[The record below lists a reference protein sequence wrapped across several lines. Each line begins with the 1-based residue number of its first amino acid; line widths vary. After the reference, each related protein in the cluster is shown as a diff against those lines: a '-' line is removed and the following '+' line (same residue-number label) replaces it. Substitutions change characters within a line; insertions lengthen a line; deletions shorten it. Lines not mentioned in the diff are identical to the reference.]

1 MKKIIIL
8 LFFFFGLTSFA
19 QDKQNPNVE
28 LPDFVITGRD
38 IISIQKAQK
47 LKPDLIPTISK
58 NFLKPEYSPEELGL
72 QNISSPISQNLNLTD
87 TLNNYNGL
95 INLGIGFYT
104 LPEANAV
111 YSIPFNNGI
120 FNGYFNGNNVL
131 NYLDSNNSSRSEWDG
146 GINFSY
152 FVDNDAAFW
161 GGTKINVH
169 GNYGASDYK
178 FYGSNT
184 PKKVRDL
191 NKGDFLFGISN
202 MVNKNF
208 IINANISNRYTYLP
222 NETFSENLL
231 DFSAYSEAR
240 FSTFNLSADFN
251 FKNQYINLKRE
262 PGAVKLNDN
271 MSRFF
276 NILPLAGLNIS
287 SLMKIKFGFNY
298 AESNNNKFFAPYGSL
313 GMQFNKNLS
322 FFGEINPHAEFLTNG
337 DFLRENQYNIPQNT
351 PNVFVRKRF
360 ALNALL
366 KYEYD
371 KYFEIDGGAD
381 YYNVKNLPYFS
392 DKNNTGKFDVFLT
405 DANSYSVFIHLLFH
419 PGPFGIFY
427 GNVKLN
433 STKDAN
439 GNIIPYEPQAEVS
452 LIYGY
457 NFFNDDLYTEAS
469 LNLYSEQYT
478 NIENSNTI
486 NPYFNM
492 GLKLKYRIFSNF
504 RLTLELLNLFNHDN
518 YLWNNYKEPPFNLIG
533 GFSYQW

>member
-8 LFFFFGLTSFA
+8 LLFIFGLNSFA

-58 NFLKPEYSPEELGL
+58 NYLTPEYSPEELGL

-87 TLNNYNGL
+87 TLNNYNGR

-152 FVDNDAAFW
+152 FVDNDAVFW
-161 GGTKINVH
+161 GGTKIKVH
-169 GNYGASDYK
+169 GNYGVSDYK

-184 PKKVRDL
+184 PKQVRDL
-191 NKGDFLFGISN
+191 NKGDFLFGIGN
-202 MVNKNF
+202 MVNKDF
-208 IINANISNRYTYLP
+208 IIDANISNRYTFLP

-231 DFSAYSEAR
+231 GLSIYSEAR
-240 FSTFNLSADFN
+240 FSTFNLSGDFN
-251 FKNQYINLKRE
+251 FKNQYINLKRD
-262 PGAVKLNDN
+262 PVADKLNDN

-276 NILPLAGLNIS
+276 NIRPLAGLNIS

-313 GMQFNKNLS
+313 GMQFNKSLS
-322 FFGEINPHAEFLTNG
+322 FFGEINPHAEFITNG

-351 PNVFVRKRF
+351 PNVFLRKRF

-381 YYNVKNLPYFS
+381 YYNAKSLPYFS

-405 DANSYSVFIHLLFH
+405 
-419 PGPFGIFY
+419 
-427 GNVKLN
+427 
-433 STKDAN
+433 
-439 GNIIPYEPQAEVS
+439 
-452 LIYGY
+452 
-457 NFFNDDLYTEAS
+457 
-469 LNLYSEQYT
+469 
-478 NIENSNTI
+478 
-486 NPYFNM
+486 
-492 GLKLKYRIFSNF
+492 
-504 RLTLELLNLFNHDN
+504 
-518 YLWNNYKEPPFNLIG
+518 
-533 GFSYQW
+533 